1 MSSPSPSSSIVVRRG
16 DAGTRFNTPRQPFN
30 RFPLLVAQQA
40 MEAEPTTAEAPA
52 VEAALADA
60 PVDRTFTHTFTPVSG
75 AWADADDEEEEV
87 GGARARHM
95 EEMQEKYKSRC
106 GVVQGARA
114 CFSPLCFPAGP
125 TALAQL

>member
-1 MSSPSPSSSIVVRRG
+1 
-16 DAGTRFNTPRQPFN
+16 
-30 RFPLLVAQQA
+30 LLVAQQA

-114 CFSPLCFPAGP
+114 CFSPLPDLSRQVRPLWHSSEGAVRR
-125 TALAQL
+125 ALAG